1 MPGISKSQVGRIRL
15 SWEKY
20 LCTKIANTGLSR
32 KHIHKEG
39 QSRNPS
45 LVVSV
50 TKRKRTVSPKYQ
62 NRKTYLMAIK
72 DYKRFCSLFYKYMC
86 FLRSA
91 NMLSVNNSLTASLPR
106 VLCHWR
112 SGLCPQ
118 AGHSCSHQA
127 VPTRQGRSTRGRQ
140 PWLAAGSSLGGT
152 APAAGG
158 PGGSPLLTG
167 GPGTSPSATSTRL
180 QPLPATA
187 PLRPGAPVWMLQSCL
202 DSACINEQEKKS
214 LEAIEA

>member
-20 LCTKIANTGLSR
+20 LCTKIANTSLSR
-32 KHIHKEG
+32 KHIRKEG
-39 QSRNPS
+39 QGRNHS
-45 LVVSV
+45 FVSV
-50 TKRKRTVSPKYQ
+50 TKSKRTVSPKYQ
-62 NRKTYLMAIK
+62 NRKTCLMAIR
-72 DYKRFCSLFYKYMC
+72 DYKRFCYKYTC

-91 NMLSVNNSLTASLPR
+91 TMLSVNNSLIASVPR

-112 SGLCPQ
+112 SGLCPR

-140 PWLAAGSSLGGT
+140 PWLAAGSSRGGT
-152 APAAGG
+152 APAARG
-158 PGGSPLLTG
+158 PGGSPLLMRGTG
-167 GPGTSPSATSTRL
+167 TGPSATSTKL

-187 PLRPGAPVWMLQSCL
+187 PLGPAAPVWMLQSCL
-202 DSACINEQEKKS
+202 DSACINEQEKNLLKQ
-214 LEAIEA
+214 

>member
-1 MPGISKSQVGRIRL
+1 M
-15 SWEKY
+15 
-20 LCTKIANTGLSR
+20 SR
-32 KHIHKEG
+32 KHIRKEG

-140 PWLAAGSSLGGT
+140 
-152 APAAGG
+152 
-158 PGGSPLLTG
+158 LTG
-167 GPGTSPSATSTRL
+167 GHSTGSRGSWGQPPPHGRARHQPQCHQHRAAAAASNSTPQAWCSCVNASELPGL
-180 QPLPATA
+180 
-187 PLRPGAPVWMLQSCL
+187 CL
-202 DSACINEQEKKS
+202 Y
-214 LEAIEA
+214 

>member
-1 MPGISKSQVGRIRL
+1 M
-15 SWEKY
+15 
-20 LCTKIANTGLSR
+20 SR
-32 KHIHKEG
+32 KHIRKEG

-167 GPGTSPSATSTRL
+167 GPGTSPSAT
-180 QPLPATA
+180 A
-187 PLRPGAPVWMLQSCL
+187 PGCSRCQQQHPSGLVLLCECFRAAWTLLVLM
-202 DSACINEQEKKS
+202 NRKKN
-214 LEAIEA
+214 LLKQ